1 MSPGGGAT
9 GLFPPS
15 DEGSVAPLAGRG
27 FLDDGSDGR
36 KHSEV
41 PTGRPMDL
49 TERWNMAILVLLYMI
64 QGIPLG
70 LTTGAM

>member
-1 MSPGGGAT
+1 MFSPSDGEEVPVEVCGLGGGA
-9 GLFPPS
+9 
-15 DEGSVAPLAGRG
+15 
-27 FLDDGSDGR
+27 GSDG
-36 KHSEV
+36 HNLPVV

-49 TERWNMAILVLLYMI
+49 TERWNMGVLVLLYMI

>member
-1 MSPGGGAT
+1 MSPGAPGLFSPSDGEEVPVEDCGLGGGA
-9 GLFPPS
+9 
-15 DEGSVAPLAGRG
+15 
-27 FLDDGSDGR
+27 GSDG
-36 KHSEV
+36 HNLPEV

-49 TERWNMAILVLLYMI
+49 TERWNMGVLVLLYMI